1 MATNIAKILM
11 IYAKMNIHMNIMH
24 IQVIID
30 YVDNT
35 VNKKPGRVIFTYSE
49 ELYNYVGNNVDI

>member
-1 MATNIAKILM
+1 MATNLANILM
-11 IYAKMNIHMNIMH
+11 IYAKMNIHMNRMH
-24 IQVIID
+24 IQVIIV